1 MALQQLNLVEGAP
14 APSAQDWF
22 LGQLLVGGGDE
33 YEDDCYAAEVAA
45 ELWWGVLNLR
55 QRVRHVR
62 LASMKLTEAIWRDL
76 QTWPALQT
84 LQLPN
89 GQMLR
94 F

>member
-14 APSAQDWF
+14 APSPQDWF

-45 ELWWGVLNLR
+45 DHFWGVSDLR
-55 QRVRHVR
+55 QRVRHMR
-62 LASMKLTEAIWRDL
+62 LESMELTDAIWRDL
-76 QTWPALQT
+76 QTWTALQT

-94 F
+94 L